1 MKMPLI
7 LLLFGACVIAAPASA
22 AEARGAELVDQLLD
36 RIVEGE
42 RLFIERMRGYQPFM
56 ETYIQAADGDKNAAP
71 GAVRDHYLMGKVWI
85 GDDGVEWESF
95 AESDGFKG
103 REKFLFLKLPR
114 KQFLA
119 RGFAQMIAPDV
130 YAFDRE
136 TYDFEYLRREFLGEV
151 RTLVFNVRPRR
162 AEGGR
167 FVGRIWVEDKGFRI
181 VRFNGAYTQRSKEEQ
196 YFHFEAWRAE
206 VEPGFWAPS
215 FIYIQ
220 DEDWAEQVGGRFR
233 AQSRLWNYNPVRGGR
248 LEELTSILI
257 GEADTAGDASG
268 AEDVT
273 PLESRREWV
282 RQAENNVLQRL
293 ERAGLLAPRGPI
305 DEVLETVANNLIAT
319 NDLGFEVRCRV
330 LLTTP
335 LETFSL
341 GQAIVISRGLI
352 DVLPDEASLAMAIS
366 DELAHIALGH
376 RTETM
381 FAFSDF
387 TIFEDAQILS
397 RIRLNRSPEEIEPAS
412 AKALE
417 LLERSPYGGKLG
429 QAGLFLQALE
439 QRAPQLPNLIQ
450 SNFGNALAGPQRL
463 LRLEELARQ
472 APELDESRLEQIAA
486 LPLGSRV
493 RLDPWTNQVSLK
505 EAKPVELR
513 TAKDKMPFEVTPFMP
528 YLTRLD

>member
-1 MKMPLI
+1 MLP
-7 LLLFGACVIAAPASA
+7 GAPAFA
-22 AEARGAELVDQLLD
+22 AESRGADLVERLLD

-42 RLFIERMRGYQPFM
+42 RAFVERMRSYQPFM
-56 ETYIQAADGDKNAAP
+56 ETYIQAADDQSGAAP

-85 GDDGVEWESF
+85 SDEGVSWQSF
-95 AESDGFKG
+95 AESEGFRA

-114 KQFLA
+114 KQFVA

-130 YAFDRE
+130 FGLTRE
-136 TYDFEYLRREFLGEV
+136 IYEFEYLRREFLGEV
-151 RTLVFNVRPRR
+151 RTLVFNVRPRQ

-167 FVGRIWVEDKGFRI
+167 FVGRIWVEDRDFRI
-181 VRFNGAYTQRSKEEQ
+181 VRFNGAYSQRAKGEL
-196 YFHFEAWRAE
+196 YFHFDSWRTQVA
-206 VEPGFWAPS
+206 PDFWAPS
-215 FIYIQ
+215 FVYIQ
-220 DEDWAEQVGGRFR
+220 DEDLAELVGARFW
-233 AQSRLWNYNPVRGGR
+233 AQSRFWNYNPVQGGR
-248 LEELTSILI
+248 LDELTAILI
-257 GEADTAGDASG
+257 GDEQAANDASG

-282 RQAENNVLQRL
+282 RQAEENVLQRL
-293 ERAGLLAPRGPI
+293 ERTGLLAPRGPI

-319 NDLGFEVRCRV
+319 NELPFEVNCRL

-352 DVLPDEASLAMAIS
+352 DVLPDEASLAMAVAY
-366 DELAHIALGH
+366 ELAHIALGH

-381 FAFSDF
+381 FAFSDL
-387 TIFEDAQILS
+387 TIFEDAEILS
-397 RIRLNRSPEEIEPAS
+397 RIRLNRSAEEIEAAS

-417 LLERSPYGGKLG
+417 LLERSPYAEKLA
-429 QAGLFLQALE
+429 QAGLFLKALE
-439 QRAPQLPNLIQ
+439 ARAPQLPNLIR
-450 SNFGNALAGPQRL
+450 SNFGNSLASPERL
-463 LRLEELARQ
+463 LRLEQLAAQ
-472 APELDESRLEQIAA
+472 APELDENRLEQIAA

-493 RLDPWTNQVSLK
+493 RLDPWTNQVTLK

-513 TAKDKMPFEVTPFMP
+513 TAKDKMPFEVAPFMP